1 MSTNEISIEISQE
14 KDKTVNQLVDTLTTE
29 LNFLIDLDIAGRRAI
44 AKMGRRNLDLVE
56 RTYQYAESN
65 PEFTPPYI
73 SLAEF
78 KKDVDL
84 SKWLRKLE
92 KKVDLLFDKIKD
104 TAMKAESEAF
114 QSARLYYSAVKD
126 AATAGNEK
134 AELITRDLAVH
145 FKRLGPKNPEQSK
158 KNKKGT
164 EPQDTQTSK
173 QTQQ

>member
-1 MSTNEISIEISQE
+1 MSTNEISVEITQE
-14 KDKTVNQLVDTLTTE
+14 KDNTVNHFVDKLTTE

-56 RTYQYAESN
+56 RTFQYAEDN

-92 KKVDLLFDKIKD
+92 KKVGLIFDKIKD
-104 TAMKAESEAF
+104 TAMLAESDAY
-114 QSARLYYSAVKD
+114 QAARLVYGLVKD
-126 AATAGNEK
+126 AAGAGNEK
-134 AELITRDLAVH
+134 AEFISRDLGVH
-145 FKRLGPKNPEQSK
+145 FKRLGPKNPETARK
-158 KNKKGT
+158 KQNKT
-164 EPQDTQTSK
+164 EPKETPTS
-173 QTQQ
+173 